1 MVEGG
6 HPVPAVAASTSPF
19 NIDHAYG
26 SKNDAIEYV
35 TQLQSAG
42 ADEIMCIM
50 QMGGVPHEAAME
62 TIRQYGQYV
71 IPHFTDK

>member
-1 MVEGG
+1 M
-6 HPVPAVAASTSPF
+6 
-19 NIDHAYG
+19 
-26 SKNDAIEYV
+26 
-35 TQLQSAG
+35 TQLQNAG

-71 IPHFTDK
+71 IPHFSDKKSFRIIRVSPDGF

>member
-6 HPVPAVAASTSPF
+6 HPYLHVASTSPF

-26 SKNDAIEYV
+26 GKNDAIEYV

-50 QMGGVPHEAAME
+50 QMGGVPHEAADGNNPAIR
-62 TIRQYGQYV
+62 TICDSSLLR
-71 IPHFTDK
+71 